1 MMNKKALRQKR
12 IKRFLKNHDKKLK
25 IQQRKK
31 HKAFL
36 KRVVRH
42 RPGGNTWPSKVGG
55 KEPSLLGSKIERKPN
70 PKQFDKEPDR
80 EEIREIKKRAL
91 ARSKKTTEKAN
102 QRIQQNKQK
111 KIENQINRIKSKQ
124 LGKGHSLER

>member
-1 MMNKKALRQKR
+1 MNKKTQRQKR
-12 IKRFLKNHDKKLK
+12 IRRFLKNHDRKLK
-25 IQQRKK
+25 FQQRKK

-36 KRVVRH
+36 QRVVKH
-42 RPGGNTWPSKVGG
+42 RPGGNSWPYKVGG
-55 KEPSLLGSKIERKPN
+55 KEPTIFSSKIKRKPN
-70 PKQFDKEPDR
+70 PKQFNKEPDQ
-80 EEIREIKKRAL
+80 EEIRETKKQAL

-102 QRIQQNKQK
+102 QRIQQNKRK